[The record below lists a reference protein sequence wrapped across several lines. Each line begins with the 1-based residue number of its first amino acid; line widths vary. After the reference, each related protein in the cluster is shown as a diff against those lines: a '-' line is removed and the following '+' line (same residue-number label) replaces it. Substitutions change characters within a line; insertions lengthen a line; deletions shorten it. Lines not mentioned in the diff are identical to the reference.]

1 MKILYSLRCCSD
13 EGEIDFC
20 FSRTFDAHQEV
31 QTIFTEHGMN
41 NTRRN
46 DFSRVVLLFLAL
58 CTIFFVFPHRSFSQ
72 VAGVSDASSL
82 ESEIDKV
89 RQEARA
95 SPTNRQ
101 NFQRRFMFLQEW
113 VKVLFQRGM
122 DVSAAYPKG
131 TGAEIER
138 LIRNNQIDGAAL
150 MIDRYYSAL
159 EALVSEKT
167 SLSNTEPARRGS
179 RAQQDKASPSPAP
192 VDRATPDRP
201 QIDSPFGINGF
212 YVPKMVVQVLQLSG
226 IREVIQKLENQTV
239 PRYLELGVRWG
250 RIHPAAFGSFSWDN
264 VDGDKD
270 GLNLDFS
277 SLDSYVKLAQ
287 KHNIS
292 ILPSLSPES
301 NWLQSSRYVPLNLE
315 AYRSYVKQTV
325 ERYDGDGVND
335 MPGLKFP
342 VKYWQLDN
350 EADLRHRVRGSGFES
365 PADYYQ
371 VLKVTYE
378 GVKESD
384 TTALVMV
391 NVAGLGQGLEKS
403 SIDYIR
409 DLMALG
415 AKNYFDVFSYHV
427 YPEAY
432 DTVVFQK
439 YQRDI
444 QALIGNKAVWITE
457 TAISDQ
463 PDSQAQAG
471 WLVKNYVFHLANG
484 VEKIFW
490 LDLSDGSPRT
500 PDRLARHGG
509 LIAFEGTKKP
519 SYYTYK
525 KLVEV
530 LEGSDWN
537 GIQIIRESDGIYI
550 YKFTKKGKPVW
561 VAWND
566 SKEPKGM
573 RIRLDRDTKAV
584 KITEAVPKFES
595 GKEMINY
602 NGAFQEITRKDLLES
617 YPPQLYLE
625 LGSVPVFVEGK

>member
-1 MKILYSLRCCSD
+1 MRKPAPGVL
-13 EGEIDFC
+13 
-20 FSRTFDAHQEV
+20 T
-31 QTIFTEHGMN
+31 M
-41 NTRRN
+41 
-46 DFSRVVLLFLAL
+46 VVAL
-58 CTIFFVFPHRSFSQ
+58 CAISPVFSQGSFSQ
-72 VAGVSDASSL
+72 MSGASASPSQ
-82 ESEIDKV
+82 ESEIMKV
-89 RQEARA
+89 LQEVRA

-101 NFQRRFMFLQEW
+101 NLQRRFMFLQEW
-113 VKVLFQRGM
+113 VKVLFQRGL

-150 MIDRYYSAL
+150 MVDRYYSAL
-159 EALVSEKT
+159 EALVPESSLT
-167 SLSNTEPARRGS
+167 SNSGLGRGEPRVPQDPALSPTVPAGG
-179 RAQQDKASPSPAP
+179 
-192 VDRATPDRP
+192 ATTSRP
-201 QIDSPFGINGF
+201 QRDSPFGINGF
-212 YVPKMVVQVLQLSG
+212 YVPKMVVQVLQLPG
-226 IREVIQKLENQTV
+226 IREVIQRLESQKV
-239 PRYLELGVRWG
+239 PRYVDLGSRWG
-250 RIHPAAFGSFSWDN
+250 RIHPASFGSFSWDN
-264 VDGDKD
+264 VDVDKD
-270 GLNLDFS
+270 GRGLDYTNQ
-277 SLDSYVKLAQ
+277 DSHVKLAQ
-287 KHNIS
+287 KYNIS

-301 NWLQSSRYVPLNLE
+301 SWLQSSRYVPTDIE

-342 VKYWQLDN
+342 LKYWQLDN
-350 EADLRHRVRGSGFES
+350 EADLRHRVRGGGFES
-365 PADYYQ
+365 PVDYYQ
-371 VLKVTYE
+371 VLKATYE
-378 GVKESD
+378 GVKEAD
-384 TTALVMV
+384 PAALVMV

-409 DLMALG
+409 DLMKLG
-415 AKNYFDVFSYHV
+415 SGKYFDVFSYHV

-432 DTVVFQK
+432 DTVVLQTYLSEVK
-439 YQRDI
+439 
-444 QALIGNKAVWITE
+444 ALLGSKPVWITE

-463 PDSQAQAG
+463 PDFQAQAG
-471 WLVKNYVFHLANG
+471 WLVKNYAFHLANG

-525 KLVEV
+525 KLVEI

-537 GIQIIRESDGIYI
+537 GIQIIRQSESIYI
-550 YKFTKKGKPVW
+550 HKFTKKGKPVW

-566 SKEPKGM
+566 NEEPRGV
-573 RIRLDRDTKAV
+573 RIQLDRDTKAV

-595 GKEMINY
+595 GKEAINY
-602 NGAFQEITRKDLLES
+602 SGAFQEITRKDLLES

-625 LGSVPVFVEGK
+625 LGSVPVYLEEL